1 MKSFSNMYI
10 FLFSTAMVTI
20 VAVLLSFVAEQLRPI
35 QEKNV
40 EVEKKLDILR
50 SVGEA
55 DSLDEVKKK
64 DKDTYIEEEYDKNI
78 TNSFVISPSGEL
90 KEDLDA
96 FTVNMKVELDKPEEE
111 RNLPI
116 FIYTAEDST
125 KKYIFPLR
133 GTGLWGPIWGYIAFY
148 DDYNTIYGAIFAHSK
163 ETPGLGAEI
172 DQSWF
177 QEQFENKTIFDENG
191 DFVSVEVVKGGAK
204 PDDLHAVDAISGG
217 TITSTALE
225 DMLKECLGN
234 YIQYFQTIK
243 DNQNE

>member
-20 VAVLLSFVAEQLRPI
+20 VAVLLSFVSEQLRPI

-50 SVGEA
+50 SVG
-55 DSLDEVKKK
+55 LKK
-64 DKDTYIEEEYDKNI
+64 DM
-78 TNSFVISPSGEL
+78 
-90 KEDLDA
+90 DA
-96 FTVNMKVELDKPEEE
+96 FTVDMKVELDKPEEE

-116 FIYTAEDST
+116 FVYTAEDST

-133 GTGLWGPIWGYIAFY
+133 GTGLWGPIWGYIALY
-148 DDYNTIYGAIFAHSK
+148 DDYNTIYGAIFKHSK

-172 DQSWF
+172 NESWF

-191 DFVSVEVVKGGAK
+191 NFVSVEVVKGGAK
-204 PDDLHAVDAISGG
+204 PDDPHAVDAISGG

-225 DMLKECLGN
+225 EMLRECLVN
-234 YIQYFQTIK
+234 YVQYFKTIK